1 MERKYGVIANCLR
14 GTSEAM
20 ALPYLKQAGFDCC
33 FLEVAYTEEQVL
45 AVRRA
50 ADDVGM
56 EISFLHSPWF
66 ERANGKTLYMNELW
80 YENGAYE
87 SLMNK
92 VKTCINAAAEA
103 GIETVILHLTE
114 GWDEP
119 HITDIGNKRFD
130 EIIDFAVKRGVKVAI
145 ENLFTLGALA
155 VMMERYKK
163 VPEVGFCYDN
173 GHEHC
178 YMETIPYLD
187 LFGKDLF
194 CVHLHDNYGRDK
206 NDIWKDADYHLLPFD
221 GNFDFANMMR
231 KLDHYGYKG
240 PLMMEVGGQH
250 GKYADMSN
258 EEYAAHLFSL
268 VKRIANAHK

>member
-1 MERKYGVIANCLR
+1 MQQSLCI
-14 GTSEAM
+14 
-20 ALPYLKQAGFDCC
+20 
-33 FLEVAYTEEQVL
+33 
-45 AVRRA
+45 A
-50 ADDVGM
+50 AD
-56 EISFLHSPWF
+56 
-66 ERANGKTLYMNELW
+66 
-80 YENGAYE
+80 
-87 SLMNK
+87 
-92 VKTCINAAAEA
+92 A
-103 GIETVILHLTE
+103 GVETVVLHLTE

-130 EIIDFAVKRGVKVAI
+130 EIIDLAVKRGVKVAM
-145 ENLFTLGALA
+145 ENLFTLGCLA

-187 LFGKDLF
+187 LFGKDVF

-221 GNFDFANMMR
+221 GNFDYAKMMR

-240 PLMMEVGGQH
+240 PLMLELPAQR
-250 GKYADMSN
+250 GKYENMPD
-258 EEYAAHLFSL
+258 EEYAALLFSL
-268 VKRIANAHK
+268 VNRIANAHKA